1 MGLFALRSF
10 FGACIM
16 KFVDEVTIK
25 VDAGDGGRG
34 AVSFFREKYI
44 PLGGPD
50 GGDGGNGG
58 SVYLCADRNLN
69 TLVDFRYQRRY
80 RAESGEAG
88 SGRDCT
94 GAGADDLVISVP
106 VGTMV
111 RDTGT
116 NELMGDLVR
125 HGQRLLVAQGG
136 FHGIGNAR
144 FKSSVNRSPR
154 QFTPGKPGEHR
165 ELQLELRMLADVGLL
180 GKPNAGK
187 STLIRAVSAARPK
200 VADYPFTTL
209 YPNLGVVRVGPSR
222 SFVMADIP
230 GLIEGAAEGAGLGVR
245 FLRHLSR
252 TGLLLHMV
260 DVMPPDGSDPADDVR
275 TIELELAKYS
285 EELAARERWLV
296 INKLDL
302 IVEDERDELCRGI
315 VERLGWTGPAFF
327 ISAVA
332 GVGIDAL
339 TGAIM
344 THVEKNR
351 PAEEVDAP
359 VEGAALAPS
368 DSSASPEPQD
378 LSGSKPLDEDE
389 A

>member
-1 MGLFALRSF
+1 
-10 FGACIM
+10 M
-16 KFVDEVTIK
+16 KFVDEVIIK

-34 AVSFFREKYI
+34 AVSFLREKFI

-69 TLVDFRYQRRY
+69 TLVDFRFQRRY
-80 RAESGEAG
+80 RAESGQAG

-94 GAGADDLVISVP
+94 GKGAEDLIISVP
-106 VGTMV
+106 VGTLV

-116 NELMGDLVR
+116 EELMGDLVR

-144 FKSSVNRSPR
+144 FKSSVNRGPR

-165 ELQLELRMLADVGLL
+165 ELQLELRVLADVGLL

-209 YPNLGVVRVGPSR
+209 YPNLGVVRVGPAR

-260 DVMPPDGSDPADDVR
+260 DVLPPDGSDPADDVR
-275 TIELELAKYS
+275 TIEHELAKYS
-285 EELAARERWLV
+285 EELASRERWLV

-302 IVEDERDELCRGI
+302 IMDEERGELCQGV
-315 VERLGWTGPAFF
+315 VERLQWKGPRFF
-327 ISAVA
+327 ISAVS
-332 GVGIDAL
+332 GVGIDGL
-339 TGAIM
+339 VQAIM

-351 PAEEVDAP
+351 PAAEVEAVGDSAESESQEPLDPP
-359 VEGAALAPS
+359 V
-368 DSSASPEPQD
+368 
-378 LSGSKPLDEDE
+378 LDEDE

>member
-25 VDAGDGGRG
+25 VGAGDGGRG

-80 RAESGEAG
+80 HAESGDAG

-302 IVEDERDELCRGI
+302 IVEDERDEFCRGI

>member
-58 SVYLCADRNLN
+58 SVYLCANRNLN

-80 RAESGEAG
+80 HAESGDAG

-359 VEGAALAPS
+359 VEGAALAAS
-368 DSSASPEPQD
+368 DSSESPEPQD
-378 LSGSKPLDEDE
+378 LSGAEPLDEDE

>member
-80 RAESGEAG
+80 HAESGDAG